1 MLRVGILGCG
11 TIAAKVADSLKG
23 NKKVVIAGVASR
35 ERNKAKKFA
44 AAHCPDA
51 KVFTGYEKLAASDEI
66 DLIYITTP
74 NTYHYEHAIMCIK
87 EYKNILVEKP
97 FAMSKAEADSIFFE
111 AKNRGVFVAEAMW
124 TSYTPLHK
132 KALELIAQGKIGAV
146 KYVSANLGYDIENV
160 PRLNSQVLGGG
171 SYLDLGVYTTNFA
184 LSFMGN
190 DIKVSRVFARQISSG
205 IDKDT
210 SYCLETE
217 DGSILGN
224 FYVTMCA
231 DTDKDGVVIGENG
244 KIKFSNINNYRKI
257 ALYSPDDQLIEEY
270 VDPDDYLHGYVHE
283 FEACADAVRK
293 GFIQAP
299 DMPWSR
305 TAKIAQLND
314 TIRSMM

>member
-11 TIAAKVADSLKG
+11 TIAAKIADSLKG

-66 DLIYITTP
+66 DLVYIATP

-124 TSYTPLHK
+124 TSYQPLHL
-132 KALELIAQGKIGAV
+132 KALEWIEKGRIGAV
-146 KYVSANLGYDIENV
+146 KYASANLGYDIASV
-160 PRLNSQVLGGG
+160 PRLNSPVLGGG

-190 DIKVSRVFARQISSG
+190 DIKVSRVFARKVSSG
-205 IDKDT
+205 IDRDT
-210 SYCLETE
+210 SYCLESE

-231 DTDKDGVVIGENG
+231 DTDKDGVVVGERG
-244 KIKFSNINNYRKI
+244 KIKFTNINNYRKI
-257 ALYSPDDQLIEEY
+257 AIYSNDDTLLEE
-270 VDPDDYLHGYVHE
+270 VDGDKDFLRGYVYE
-283 FEACADAVRK
+283 FESCANAISK
-293 GFIQAP
+293 GLIQAP
-299 DMPWSR
+299 EMPWSR
-305 TAKIAQLND
+305 TIRIAQIND

>member
-11 TIAAKVADSLKG
+11 TIAAKIADSLKG
-23 NKKVVIAGVASR
+23 NKKAVIAGVASR

-66 DLIYITTP
+66 DLVYIATP

-111 AKNRGVFVAEAMW
+111 AKNRGIFVAEAMW
-124 TSYTPLHK
+124 TSYQPLHL
-132 KALELIAQGKIGAV
+132 KALEWIEKGRIGAV
-146 KYVSANLGYDIENV
+146 KYVSANLGYDIASV
-160 PRLNSQVLGGG
+160 PRLNSPVLGGG

-190 DIKVSRVFARQISSG
+190 DIKVSRVFARRVSSG
-205 IDKDT
+205 IDRDT
-210 SYCLETE
+210 SYCLESE

-224 FYVTMCA
+224 FYVMMCA
-231 DTDKDGVVIGENG
+231 DTDKDGVVVGERG
-244 KIKFSNINNYRKI
+244 KIKFTNINNYRKI
-257 ALYSPDDQLIEEY
+257 AIYSNDDTLLEE
-270 VDPDDYLHGYVHE
+270 VDGDKEFLRGYVYE
-283 FEACADAVRK
+283 FESCANAISK
-293 GFIQAP
+293 GLIQAP
-299 DMPWSR
+299 EMPWSKTVR
-305 TAKIAQLND
+305 IAQIND

>member
-11 TIAAKVADSLKG
+11 NIAAKVADSLKG
-23 NKKVVIAGVASR
+23 NKKVIIAGVASR

-132 KALELIAQGKIGAV
+132 KALELIAQDKIGAV
-146 KYVSANLGYDIENV
+146 KYVSANLGYDIENM

-184 LSFMGN
+184 LSFMGD

-210 SYCLETE
+210 TYSLETE

-231 DTDKDGVVIGENG
+231 DTDRDGVVIGEKG
-244 KIKFSNINNYRKI
+244 KIRFSNINNYRKI
-257 ALYSPDDQLIEEY
+257 ALYTPDDQLVEEY

-283 FEACADAVRK
+283 FEACADAVKK
-293 GFIQAP
+293 GLIQAP

-305 TAKIAQLND
+305 TAKIALLND

>member
-11 TIAAKVADSLKG
+11 NIAAKVADSLKSS
-23 NKKVVIAGVASR
+23 KSVVVAGVAAR

-44 AAHCPDA
+44 SAHCPDA
-51 KVFTGYEKLAASDEI
+51 KVFTGYEKLAAADDI

-74 NTYHYEHAIMCIK
+74 NTYHYEHAILCIK
-87 EYKNILVEKP
+87 EYKNVLIEKP

-124 TSYTPLHK
+124 TSYLPLHK
-132 KALELIAQGKIGAV
+132 KILEWINEGRIGSV
-146 KYVSANLGYDIENV
+146 KYVTANLGYDIENV
-160 PRLNSQVLGGG
+160 PRLNSTVLGGG

-184 LSFMGN
+184 LSFMGD
-190 DIKVSRVFARQISSG
+190 DIRVSRVFARQLSSG

-210 SYCLETE
+210 SYSIESE

-231 DTDKDGVVIGENG
+231 NTDKDGVIIGEEG
-244 KIKFSNINNYRKI
+244 KIRVTNINNYRKI
-257 ALYSPDDQLIEEY
+257 ALYTTDDELIEE
-270 VDPDDYLHGYVHE
+270 VEAEEDYLHGYVYE
-283 FEACADAVRK
+283 FEACGKAISK
-293 GFIQAP
+293 GLIQAP

-305 TAKIAQLND
+305 TIRIAQIND

>member
-11 TIAAKVADSLKG
+11 TIAAKIAESLKG
-23 NKKVVIAGVASR
+23 NKKAVIAGVASR

-66 DLIYITTP
+66 DLVYIATP

-111 AKNRGVFVAEAMW
+111 AKNRGIFVAEAMW
-124 TSYTPLHK
+124 TSYQPLHL
-132 KALELIAQGKIGAV
+132 KALEWIEKGRIGAV
-146 KYVSANLGYDIENV
+146 KYVSANLGYDIASV
-160 PRLNSQVLGGG
+160 PRLNSPVLGGG

-190 DIKVSRVFARQISSG
+190 DIKVSRVFARRVSSG
-205 IDKDT
+205 IDRDT
-210 SYCLETE
+210 SYCLESE

-231 DTDKDGVVIGENG
+231 DTDKDGVVVGERG
-244 KIKFSNINNYRKI
+244 KIKFTNINNYRKI
-257 ALYSPDDQLIEEY
+257 AIYSNDDTLLEE
-270 VDPDDYLHGYVHE
+270 VDGDKEFLRGYVYE
-283 FEACADAVRK
+283 FESCADAISK
-293 GFIQAP
+293 GLIQAP
-299 DMPWSR
+299 EMPWSKTIR
-305 TAKIAQLND
+305 IAQIND

>member
-11 TIAAKVADSLKG
+11 TIAAKIADSLKG
-23 NKKVVIAGVASR
+23 NKKAVIAGVASR

-66 DLIYITTP
+66 DLVYIATP

-111 AKNRGVFVAEAMW
+111 AKNRGIFVAEAMW
-124 TSYTPLHK
+124 TSYQPLHL
-132 KALELIAQGKIGAV
+132 KALEWIEKGRIGAV
-146 KYVSANLGYDIENV
+146 KYVSANLGYDIASV
-160 PRLNSQVLGGG
+160 PRLNSPVLGGG

-190 DIKVSRVFARQISSG
+190 DIKVSRVFARRVSSG
-205 IDKDT
+205 IDRDT
-210 SYCLETE
+210 SYCLESE

-231 DTDKDGVVIGENG
+231 DTDKDGVVVGERG
-244 KIKFSNINNYRKI
+244 KIKFTNINNYRKI
-257 ALYSPDDQLIEEY
+257 AIYSNDDTLLEE
-270 VDPDDYLHGYVHE
+270 VNGDKEFLRGYVYE
-283 FEACADAVRK
+283 FESCANAISK
-293 GFIQAP
+293 GLIQAP
-299 DMPWSR
+299 EMPWSKTVR
-305 TAKIAQLND
+305 IAQIND

>member
-11 TIAAKVADSLKG
+11 TIAAKIAESLKG
-23 NKKVVIAGVASR
+23 NNKAVIAGVASR

-66 DLIYITTP
+66 DLVYIATP

-111 AKNRGVFVAEAMW
+111 AKNRGIFVAEAMW
-124 TSYTPLHK
+124 TSYQPLHL
-132 KALELIAQGKIGAV
+132 KALEWIEKGRIGAV
-146 KYVSANLGYDIENV
+146 KYVSANLGYDIASV
-160 PRLNSQVLGGG
+160 PRLNSPVLGGG

-190 DIKVSRVFARQISSG
+190 DIKVSRVFARRVSSG
-205 IDKDT
+205 IDRDT
-210 SYCLETE
+210 SYCLESE

-231 DTDKDGVVIGENG
+231 DTDKDGVVVGERG
-244 KIKFSNINNYRKI
+244 KIKFTNINNYRKI
-257 ALYSPDDQLIEEY
+257 AIYSNDDTLLEE
-270 VDPDDYLHGYVHE
+270 VDGDKEFFRGYVYE
-283 FEACADAVRK
+283 FESCANAISK
-293 GFIQAP
+293 GLIQAP
-299 DMPWSR
+299 EMPWSKTVR
-305 TAKIAQLND
+305 IAQIND

>member
-11 TIAAKVADSLKG
+11 TIAAKIADSLKG
-23 NKKVVIAGVASR
+23 NKKAVIAGVASR

-66 DLIYITTP
+66 DLVYIATP

-124 TSYTPLHK
+124 TSYQPLHL
-132 KALELIAQGKIGAV
+132 KALEWIEKGRIGAV
-146 KYVSANLGYDIENV
+146 KYVSANLGYDIAAV
-160 PRLNSQVLGGG
+160 PRLNSPVLGGG

-190 DIKVSRVFARQISSG
+190 DIKVSRVFARRVSSG
-205 IDKDT
+205 IDRDT
-210 SYCLETE
+210 SYCMESE

-231 DTDKDGVVIGENG
+231 DTDKDGVVVGERG
-244 KIKFSNINNYRKI
+244 KIKFTNINNYRKI
-257 ALYSPDDQLIEEY
+257 AIYSNDDTLLEE
-270 VDPDDYLHGYVHE
+270 VDGDKEFLRGYVYE
-283 FEACADAVRK
+283 FESCANAISK
-293 GFIQAP
+293 GLIQAP
-299 DMPWSR
+299 EMPWSKTIR
-305 TAKIAQLND
+305 IAQIND

>member
-11 TIAAKVADSLKG
+11 TIAAKIADSLKG
-23 NKKVVIAGVASR
+23 NKKAIIAGVASR
-35 ERNKAKKFA
+35 ERSKAKKFA

-66 DLIYITTP
+66 DLVYIATP

-111 AKNRGVFVAEAMW
+111 AKNRGIFVAEAMW
-124 TSYTPLHK
+124 TSYQPLHL
-132 KALELIAQGKIGAV
+132 KALEWIEKGRIGAV
-146 KYVSANLGYDIENV
+146 KYVSANLGYDIASV
-160 PRLNSQVLGGG
+160 PRLNSPVLGGG

-190 DIKVSRVFARQISSG
+190 DIKVSRVFARRVSSG
-205 IDKDT
+205 IDRDT
-210 SYCLETE
+210 SYCLESE

-231 DTDKDGVVIGENG
+231 DTDKDGVVVGERG
-244 KIKFSNINNYRKI
+244 KIKFTNINNYRKI
-257 ALYSPDDQLIEEY
+257 AIYSNDDTLLEE
-270 VDPDDYLHGYVHE
+270 VNGDKEFLRGYVYE
-283 FEACADAVRK
+283 FESCANAISK
-293 GFIQAP
+293 GLIQAP
-299 DMPWSR
+299 EMPWSKTVR
-305 TAKIAQLND
+305 IAQIND

>member
-11 TIAAKVADSLKG
+11 TIAAKIADSLKG
-23 NKKVVIAGVASR
+23 NKKAVIAGVASR

-44 AAHCPDA
+44 SAHCPDA

-66 DLIYITTP
+66 DLVYIATP
-74 NTYHYEHAIMCIK
+74 NTYHYEHAIMCVK

-124 TSYTPLHK
+124 TSYQPLHM
-132 KALELIAQGKIGAV
+132 KALEWIEKGKIGAV
-146 KYVSANLGYDIENV
+146 KYVSANLGYDIASV
-160 PRLNSQVLGGG
+160 PRLNSPVLGGG

-190 DIKVSRVFARQISSG
+190 DIKVSRVFARRVSSG
-205 IDKDT
+205 IDRDT
-210 SYCLETE
+210 SYCLESE

-231 DTDKDGVVIGENG
+231 DTDKDGVVVGERG
-244 KIKFSNINNYRKI
+244 KIKFTNINNYRKI
-257 ALYSPDDQLIEEY
+257 AIYSNDDMLLEE
-270 VDPDDYLHGYVHE
+270 VDGDKEFLRGYVYE
-283 FEACADAVRK
+283 FESCADAISK
-293 GFIQAP
+293 GLIQAP
-299 DMPWSR
+299 EMPWSKTIR
-305 TAKIAQLND
+305 IAQIND

>member
-11 TIAAKVADSLKG
+11 TIAAKIAESLKG
-23 NKKVVIAGVASR
+23 NKKAVIAGVASR

-66 DLIYITTP
+66 DLVYIATP

-111 AKNRGVFVAEAMW
+111 AKNRGIFVAEAMW
-124 TSYTPLHK
+124 TSYQPLHL
-132 KALELIAQGKIGAV
+132 KALEWIEKGRIGAV
-146 KYVSANLGYDIENV
+146 KYVSANLGYDIASV
-160 PRLNSQVLGGG
+160 PRLNSPVLGGG

-190 DIKVSRVFARQISSG
+190 DIKVSRVFARRVSSG
-205 IDKDT
+205 IDRDT
-210 SYCLETE
+210 SYCLESE

-231 DTDKDGVVIGENG
+231 DTDKDGVVVGERG
-244 KIKFSNINNYRKI
+244 KIKFTNINNYRKI
-257 ALYSPDDQLIEEY
+257 AIYSNDDTLLEE
-270 VDPDDYLHGYVHE
+270 VDGDNEFLRGYVYE
-283 FEACADAVRK
+283 FESCANAISK
-293 GFIQAP
+293 GLIQAP
-299 DMPWSR
+299 EMPWSKTVR
-305 TAKIAQLND
+305 IAQIND

>member
-11 TIAAKVADSLKG
+11 TIAAKIADSLKG
-23 NKKVVIAGVASR
+23 NKKAVIAGVASR

-66 DLIYITTP
+66 DLVYIATP

-87 EYKNILVEKP
+87 EYKSILVEKP

-111 AKNRGVFVAEAMW
+111 AKNRGIFVAEAMW
-124 TSYTPLHK
+124 TSYQPLHL
-132 KALELIAQGKIGAV
+132 KALEWIEKGRIGAV
-146 KYVSANLGYDIENV
+146 KYVSANLGYDIASV
-160 PRLNSQVLGGG
+160 PRLNSPVLGGG

-190 DIKVSRVFARQISSG
+190 DIKVSRVFARRVSSG
-205 IDKDT
+205 IDRDT
-210 SYCLETE
+210 SYCLESE

-231 DTDKDGVVIGENG
+231 DTDKDGVVVGERG
-244 KIKFSNINNYRKI
+244 KIKFTNINNYRKI
-257 ALYSPDDQLIEEY
+257 AIYSNDDTLLEE
-270 VDPDDYLHGYVHE
+270 VDGDKEFLRGYVYE
-283 FEACADAVRK
+283 FESCANAISK
-293 GFIQAP
+293 GLIQAP
-299 DMPWSR
+299 EMPWSKTVR
-305 TAKIAQLND
+305 IAQIND

>member
-23 NKKVVIAGVASR
+23 NKNVVIEGIASR

-51 KVFTGYEKLAASDEI
+51 KVFTGYEKLAASKEI
-66 DLIYITTP
+66 DLVYIATP

-111 AKNRGVFVAEAMW
+111 AKNRNVFVAEAMW
-124 TSYTPLHK
+124 TSYLPLHK
-132 KALELIAQGKIGAV
+132 QILEWIDKGRIGAV
-146 KYVSANLGYDIENV
+146 KYVSANLGYDIANV

-184 LSFMGN
+184 LSFMGD
-190 DIKVSRVFARQISSG
+190 DIKVARVFARQLSSG
-205 IDKDT
+205 IDRDT
-210 SYCLETE
+210 TYSMESE

-231 DTDKDGVVIGENG
+231 DTDKDGVIVGERG
-244 KIKFSNINNYRKI
+244 KIKITNINNYRKI
-257 ALYSPDDQLIEEY
+257 ELFSKDDALLEQIDAEK
-270 VDPDDYLHGYVHE
+270 DYNRGYVYE
-283 FEACADAVRK
+283 FESCAKAIAK

-305 TAKIAQLND
+305 TVRIAQIND

>member
-11 TIAAKVADSLKG
+11 TIAAKVADSLKD

-293 GFIQAP
+293 GLIQAP

>member
-11 TIAAKVADSLKG
+11 TIAAKIADSLKD
-23 NKKVVIAGVASR
+23 NKKAVIAGVASR

-66 DLIYITTP
+66 DLVYIATP

-124 TSYTPLHK
+124 TSYQPLHL
-132 KALELIAQGKIGAV
+132 KALEWIEKGRIGAV
-146 KYVSANLGYDIENV
+146 KYVSANLGYDIASV
-160 PRLNSQVLGGG
+160 PRLNSPVLGGG

-190 DIKVSRVFARQISSG
+190 DIKVSRVFARRVSSG
-205 IDKDT
+205 IDRDT
-210 SYCLETE
+210 SYCLESE

-231 DTDKDGVVIGENG
+231 DTDKDGVVVGERG
-244 KIKFSNINNYRKI
+244 KIKFTNINNYRKI
-257 ALYSPDDQLIEEY
+257 AIYSNDDTLLEE
-270 VDPDDYLHGYVHE
+270 VDGDNEFLRGYVYE
-283 FEACADAVRK
+283 FESCADAISK
-293 GFIQAP
+293 GLIQAP
-299 DMPWSR
+299 EMPWSKTIR
-305 TAKIAQLND
+305 IAQIND

>member
-11 TIAAKVADSLKG
+11 TIAAKIADSLKG
-23 NKKVVIAGVASR
+23 NKKAVIAGVASR

-66 DLIYITTP
+66 DLVYIATP

-124 TSYTPLHK
+124 TSYQPLHL
-132 KALELIAQGKIGAV
+132 KALEWIEKGRIGAV
-146 KYVSANLGYDIENV
+146 KYVSANLGYDIASV
-160 PRLNSQVLGGG
+160 PRLNSPVLGGG

-190 DIKVSRVFARQISSG
+190 DIKVSRVFARRVSSG
-205 IDKDT
+205 IDRDT
-210 SYCLETE
+210 SYCLESE

-231 DTDKDGVVIGENG
+231 DTDKDGVVVGEKG
-244 KIKFSNINNYRKI
+244 KIKFTNINNYRKI
-257 ALYSPDDQLIEEY
+257 AIYSNDDMLLEE
-270 VDPDDYLHGYVHE
+270 VDGDKEFLRGYVYE
-283 FEACADAVRK
+283 FESCADAISK
-293 GFIQAP
+293 GLIQAP
-299 DMPWSR
+299 EMPWSKTIR
-305 TAKIAQLND
+305 IAQIND

>member
-11 TIAAKVADSLKG
+11 TIAAKIAESLKG
-23 NKKVVIAGVASR
+23 NKKAVIAGVASR

-66 DLIYITTP
+66 DLVYIATP

-111 AKNRGVFVAEAMW
+111 AKNRGIFVAEAMW
-124 TSYTPLHK
+124 TSYQPLHL
-132 KALELIAQGKIGAV
+132 KALEWIEKGRIGAV
-146 KYVSANLGYDIENV
+146 KYVSANLGYDIASV
-160 PRLNSQVLGGG
+160 PRLNSPVLGGG

-190 DIKVSRVFARQISSG
+190 DIKVSRVFARRVSSG
-205 IDKDT
+205 IDRDT
-210 SYCLETE
+210 SYCLESE

-231 DTDKDGVVIGENG
+231 DTDKDGVVVGERG
-244 KIKFSNINNYRKI
+244 KIKFTNINNYRKI
-257 ALYSPDDQLIEEY
+257 AIYSNDDTLLEE
-270 VDPDDYLHGYVHE
+270 VDGDKEFLRGYVYE
-283 FEACADAVRK
+283 FESCANAISK

-299 DMPWSR
+299 EMPWSKTIR
-305 TAKIAQLND
+305 IAQIND

>member
-11 TIAAKVADSLKG
+11 TIAAKIADSLKD
-23 NKKVVIAGVASR
+23 NKKAVIAGVASR

-44 AAHCPDA
+44 AVHCPDA
-51 KVFTGYEKLAASDEI
+51 KVFSGYEKLAASDEI
-66 DLIYITTP
+66 DLVYIATP

-124 TSYTPLHK
+124 TSYQPLHL
-132 KALELIAQGKIGAV
+132 KALEWIEKGRIGAV
-146 KYVSANLGYDIENV
+146 KYVSANLGYDIAAV
-160 PRLNSQVLGGG
+160 PRLNSPVLGGG

-190 DIKVSRVFARQISSG
+190 DIKVSRVFARRVSSG
-205 IDKDT
+205 IDRDT
-210 SYCLETE
+210 SYCLESE

-231 DTDKDGVVIGENG
+231 DTDKDGVVVGERG
-244 KIKFSNINNYRKI
+244 KIKFTNINNYRKI
-257 ALYSPDDQLIEEY
+257 AIYSNDDMLLEE
-270 VDPDDYLHGYVHE
+270 VDGDKEFLRGYVYE
-283 FEACADAVRK
+283 FESCADAISK
-293 GFIQAP
+293 GLIQAP
-299 DMPWSR
+299 EMPWSKTIR
-305 TAKIAQLND
+305 IAQIND

>member
-44 AAHCPDA
+44 AAHCPEA

-293 GFIQAP
+293 GLIQAP

>member
-11 TIAAKVADSLKG
+11 NIAAKIAESLKD
-23 NKKVVIAGVASR
+23 NKKAVIAGVASR

-66 DLIYITTP
+66 DLVYIATP

-111 AKNRGVFVAEAMW
+111 AKNRGIFVAEAMW
-124 TSYTPLHK
+124 TSYQPLHL
-132 KALELIAQGKIGAV
+132 KALEWIEKGRIGAV
-146 KYVSANLGYDIENV
+146 KYVSANLGYDIASV
-160 PRLNSQVLGGG
+160 PRLNSPVLGGG

-190 DIKVSRVFARQISSG
+190 DIKVSRVFARRVSSG
-205 IDKDT
+205 IDRDT
-210 SYCLETE
+210 SYCLESE

-231 DTDKDGVVIGENG
+231 DTDKDGVVVGERG
-244 KIKFSNINNYRKI
+244 KIKFTNINNYRKI
-257 ALYSPDDQLIEEY
+257 AIYSNDDTLLEE
-270 VDPDDYLHGYVHE
+270 VDGDKEFLRGYVYE
-283 FEACADAVRK
+283 FESCANAISK
-293 GFIQAP
+293 GLIQAP
-299 DMPWSR
+299 EMPWSKTIR
-305 TAKIAQLND
+305 IAQIND

>member
-11 TIAAKVADSLKG
+11 TIAAKIADSLKG

-44 AAHCPDA
+44 SAHCPDA

-66 DLIYITTP
+66 DLVYIATP
-74 NTYHYEHAIMCIK
+74 NTYHYEHAIMCVK

-124 TSYTPLHK
+124 TSYQPLHM
-132 KALELIAQGKIGAV
+132 KALEWIEKGKIGAV
-146 KYVSANLGYDIENV
+146 KYVSANLGYDIASV
-160 PRLNSQVLGGG
+160 PRLNSPVLGGG

-190 DIKVSRVFARQISSG
+190 DIKVSRVFARRLSSG
-205 IDKDT
+205 IDRDT
-210 SYCLETE
+210 TYSMESE

-231 DTDKDGVVIGENG
+231 DTDKDGVVVGEKG

-257 ALYSPDDQLIEEY
+257 ALYSNDDTLLEEAAA
-270 VDPDDYLHGYVHE
+270 DEDFLHGYVYE
-283 FEACADAVRK
+283 FESCAKAISK
-293 GFIQAP
+293 GLIQAP
-299 DMPWSR
+299 EMPWSR
-305 TAKIAQLND
+305 TTRIAQIND
-314 TIRSMM
+314 TVRSMM

>member
-1 MLRVGILGCG
+1 MLKVGILGCG
-11 TIAAKVADSLKG
+11 NIAAKVAESLKG
-23 NKKVVIAGVASR
+23 SKSVVIAGVASR

-51 KVFTGYEKLAASDEI
+51 KVFTGYEKLAAADDI

-74 NTYHYEHAIMCIK
+74 NTYHYEHAILCIK
-87 EYKNILVEKP
+87 EYKNVLIEKP

-124 TSYTPLHK
+124 TSYLPLHK
-132 KALELIAQGKIGAV
+132 KLLEWIGEGRIGAV

-160 PRLNSQVLGGG
+160 PRLNSTVLGGG

-184 LSFMGN
+184 LSFMGD
-190 DIKVSRVFARQISSG
+190 DIRVSRVFARQLSSG

-210 SYCLETE
+210 SYCLESE

-231 DTDKDGVVIGENG
+231 NTDKDGVIVGEEG
-244 KIKFSNINNYRKI
+244 KIRVSDINNYRKI
-257 ALYSPDDQLIEEY
+257 ALYTTEDELIEE
-270 VDPDDYLHGYVHE
+270 VEAGEDYLAGYVYE
-283 FEACADAVRK
+283 FEACGKAISK
-293 GFIQAP
+293 GLIQAP

-305 TAKIAQLND
+305 TIRIAQIND

>member
-11 TIAAKVADSLKG
+11 TIAAKIADSLKG
-23 NKKVVIAGVASR
+23 NKKAVIAGVASR

-66 DLIYITTP
+66 DLVYIATP

-111 AKNRGVFVAEAMW
+111 AKNRGIFAAEAMW
-124 TSYTPLHK
+124 TSYQPLHL
-132 KALELIAQGKIGAV
+132 KALEWIEKGRIGAV
-146 KYVSANLGYDIENV
+146 KYVSANLGYDIASV
-160 PRLNSQVLGGG
+160 PRLNSPVLGGG

-190 DIKVSRVFARQISSG
+190 DIKVSRVFARRVSSG
-205 IDKDT
+205 IDRDT
-210 SYCLETE
+210 SYCLESE

-231 DTDKDGVVIGENG
+231 DTDKDGVVVGERG
-244 KIKFSNINNYRKI
+244 KIKFTNINNYRKI
-257 ALYSPDDQLIEEY
+257 AIYSNDDTLLEE
-270 VDPDDYLHGYVHE
+270 VDGDKEFLRGYVYE
-283 FEACADAVRK
+283 FESCANAISK
-293 GFIQAP
+293 GLIQAP
-299 DMPWSR
+299 EMPWSKTVR
-305 TAKIAQLND
+305 IAQIND

>member
-11 TIAAKVADSLKG
+11 TIAAKIAESLKG
-23 NKKVVIAGVASR
+23 NKKAVIAGVASR

-66 DLIYITTP
+66 DLVYIATP

-111 AKNRGVFVAEAMW
+111 AKNRGIFVAEAMW
-124 TSYTPLHK
+124 TSYQPLHL
-132 KALELIAQGKIGAV
+132 KALEWVEKGRIGAV
-146 KYVSANLGYDIENV
+146 KYVSANLGYDIASV
-160 PRLNSQVLGGG
+160 PRLNSPILGGG

-190 DIKVSRVFARQISSG
+190 DIKVSRVFARRVSSG
-205 IDKDT
+205 IDRDT
-210 SYCLETE
+210 SYCLESE

-231 DTDKDGVVIGENG
+231 DTDKDGVVVGERG
-244 KIKFSNINNYRKI
+244 KIKFTNINNYRKI
-257 ALYSPDDQLIEEY
+257 AIYSNDDTLLEE
-270 VDPDDYLHGYVHE
+270 VDGDKEFLRGYVYE
-283 FEACADAVRK
+283 FESCANAISK
-293 GFIQAP
+293 GLIQAP
-299 DMPWSR
+299 EMPWSKTVR
-305 TAKIAQLND
+305 IAQIND

>member
-1 MLRVGILGCG
+1 MLRVDILGCG
-11 TIAAKVADSLKG
+11 NIAAKVADSLKG
-23 NKKVVIAGVASR
+23 SKKVVIAGVASR

-132 KALELIAQGKIGAV
+132 KALELIAQDKIGAV
-146 KYVSANLGYDIENV
+146 KYVSANLGYDIENM

-184 LSFMGN
+184 LSFMG
-190 DIKVSRVFARQISSG
+190 DDLKVSRVFARQISSG

-210 SYCLETE
+210 TYSLETE

-231 DTDKDGVVIGENG
+231 DTDRDGVVIGEKG
-244 KIKFSNINNYRKI
+244 KIRFSNINNYRKI
-257 ALYSPDDQLIEEY
+257 ALYTPDDQLVEEY

-283 FEACADAVRK
+283 FEACADAVKK
-293 GFIQAP
+293 GLIQAP

>member
-11 TIAAKVADSLKG
+11 TIAAKIADSLKG
-23 NKKVVIAGVASR
+23 NKKAVIAGVASR

-66 DLIYITTP
+66 DLVYIATP

-111 AKNRGVFVAEAMW
+111 AKNRGIFVAEAMW
-124 TSYTPLHK
+124 TSYQPLHL
-132 KALELIAQGKIGAV
+132 KALEWIEKGRIGAV
-146 KYVSANLGYDIENV
+146 KYVSANLGYDIASV
-160 PRLNSQVLGGG
+160 PRLNSPVLGGG

-190 DIKVSRVFARQISSG
+190 DIKVSRVFARRVSSG
-205 IDKDT
+205 IDRDT
-210 SYCLETE
+210 SYCLESE

-231 DTDKDGVVIGENG
+231 DTDKDGVVVGERG
-244 KIKFSNINNYRKI
+244 KIKFTNINNYRKI
-257 ALYSPDDQLIEEY
+257 AIYSNDDTLLEE
-270 VDPDDYLHGYVHE
+270 VDGDKEFLRGYVYE
-283 FEACADAVRK
+283 FESCANAISK
-293 GFIQAP
+293 GLIQAP
-299 DMPWSR
+299 EMPWSKTIR
-305 TAKIAQLND
+305 IAQIND

>member
-11 TIAAKVADSLKG
+11 NIAAKVAESLKG
-23 NKKVVIAGVASR
+23 SKSVVIAGVASR

-51 KVFTGYEKLAASDEI
+51 KVFTGYEKLAAADDI

-74 NTYHYEHAIMCIK
+74 NTYHYEHAILCIK
-87 EYKNILVEKP
+87 EYKNVLIEKP
-97 FAMSKAEADSIFFE
+97 FAMSKAEVDSIFFE

-124 TSYTPLHK
+124 TSYLPLHK
-132 KALELIAQGKIGAV
+132 KILEWIGEGRIGAV
-146 KYVSANLGYDIENV
+146 KYVSANLGYDIEDI
-160 PRLNSQVLGGG
+160 PRLNSTVLGGG

-184 LSFMGN
+184 LSFMGD
-190 DIKVSRVFARQISSG
+190 DIRVSRVFARQLSSG

-210 SYCLETE
+210 SYCLESE

-231 DTDKDGVVIGENG
+231 NTDKDGVIVGEEG
-244 KIKFSNINNYRKI
+244 KIRVSDINNYRKI
-257 ALYSPDDQLIEEY
+257 ALYTTEDELIEE
-270 VDPDDYLHGYVHE
+270 VEAGEDYLAGYVYE
-283 FEACADAVRK
+283 FEACGKAISK
-293 GFIQAP
+293 GLIQAP

-305 TAKIAQLND
+305 TIRIAQIND

>member
-44 AAHCPDA
+44 AAHCPEA

-257 ALYSPDDQLIEEY
+257 ALYSPDDQIIEEY

-293 GFIQAP
+293 GLIQAP

>member
-11 TIAAKVADSLKG
+11 TIAAKVADSLKD

-74 NTYHYEHAIMCIK
+74 NTYHYEHAIMCVK

-293 GFIQAP
+293 GLIQAP